1 MFSCVRYRPHI
12 KVDSAR
18 FVPKFELSKWNETF
32 FTATNNNF
40 FHPLRVVRFMRM
52 GGDYVA

>member
-1 MFSCVRYRPHI
+1 MFLCVRYRPHI